1 MGQTALRGVRSSD
14 VWGRPP
20 LEYRERSSVSSYNPR
35 RGSTLDPGHLMHIDA
50 HDQLAGQPIVA
61 VRGFLRRNASS
72 GFRLSDAQDAFG
84 PAAGH
89 VVAFL
94 EKEGYVE
101 GLPEFGSTRYH
112 NTIKGGALS
121 LASAA
126 KPVRRAIAQKR
137 LDEFLERCREVR
149 VRPDMLFKVSRA
161 VLFGSMLSDKASVG
175 DVDIAVTLAPK
186 ETDRDKHFA
195 LYEAQF
201 NEAARNGV
209 RFSNFVDQMAYPEV
223 RVRQFLKGKSRV
235 LQLVLGTD
243 GILKTAAQRVIYED
257 PG

>member
-1 MGQTALRGVRSSD
+1 
-14 VWGRPP
+14 
-20 LEYRERSSVSSYNPR
+20 
-35 RGSTLDPGHLMHIDA
+35 MHIDS

-61 VRGFLRRNASS
+61 VRSFLRRNAFG
-72 GFRLSDAQDAFG
+72 GFRLADAEEAFG

-101 GLPEFGSTRYH
+101 TFTEFDCNRYQ
-112 NTIKGGALS
+112 NTAEGGALS

-126 KPVRRAIAQKR
+126 KPVRRATAQKR
-137 LDEFLERCREVR
+137 LDEFLARCREVR
-149 VRPDMLFKVSRA
+149 MRPDMLFKVSRA
-161 VLFGSMLSDKASVG
+161 VLFGSMLSDKALVG
-175 DVDIAVTLAPK
+175 DVDLAVTLAPK
-186 ETDRDKHFA
+186 EHDREKHFA
-195 LYEAQF
+195 LCQKQSR
-201 NEAARNGV
+201 EAARSGV
-209 RFSNFVDQMAYPEV
+209 CFSNFVEQLAYPEV

-243 GILKTAAQRVIYED
+243 GILKTAAQRVVYED